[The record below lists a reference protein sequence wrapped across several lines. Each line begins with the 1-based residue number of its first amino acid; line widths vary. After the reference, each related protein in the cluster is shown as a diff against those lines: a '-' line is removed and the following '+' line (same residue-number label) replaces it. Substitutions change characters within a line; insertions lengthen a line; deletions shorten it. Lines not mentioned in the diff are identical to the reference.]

1 MVGSRDREGF
11 ATAAVVCGRGME
23 RPPVCIFGRASPQ
36 KMVALRTTRGLAD
49 VRLAAMLVCRVRD
62 MLASVGEGR
71 RGRNS
76 NTIYEAGINI
86 VCLYSFEMAPME
98 HVATE

>member
-1 MVGSRDREGF
+1 MYFGGLSPKEGCTAYNLRPSQCATGSHVGLLG
-11 ATAAVVCGRGME
+11 
-23 RPPVCIFGRASPQ
+23 ASY
-36 KMVALRTTRGLAD
+36 
-49 VRLAAMLVCRVRD
+49 